1 MKHKSIMIQKQEAL
15 NMKAKQIFEHKN
27 PANSE
32 ANDVLNKKNAN
43 SQRLKK
49 QLLNDAAH
57 ESKNPI
63 YFNPEISWLDF
74 NERVY
79 AASKNKLYPILERI
93 RFLGISANN
102 LDEFYMVRLG
112 RLYKTLI
119 HNEHEKSI
127 DGIEIHQLI
136 PLVKSRVMEQLAHQ
150 GHEWRN
156 LRRELR
162 SYDVDI
168 ISPKELSDIDKKW
181 LEEYFITNIFPVLTP
196 MAIDPS
202 HPVPLIPSQGISVVV
217 QLQDRDQMSPVY
229 AFIPLPMSLDRFIK
243 LPGEKTRYIFIEQ
256 VITLFLNK
264 LFSNHI
270 ILAEGLFRIL
280 RNAEM
285 SVNHSTSDLR
295 VDFEEALSQ
304 RLHGDVIQLAV
315 NARMPEHLRLYV
327 MEQFDANPNDMLVID
342 GVLGINDIQQL
353 VSIYGKKQLLFPAF
367 SPRTPQ
373 RIRNNNDD
381 IFESIRIKDILVHH
395 PYESFD
401 VILMLLKQAAKDK
414 SVISIKQTL
423 YRTGDNSP
431 IVAALIDAA
440 KAGKSVTA
448 LVEIKARFDEEM
460 NIKWTKDLEQAGVH
474 VVYGIVGI
482 KTHAKLCLVVRKES
496 TGLKTYTHFST
507 GNYNA
512 NTARIYTDLSLLTA
526 NPKLC
531 YEAACIFNYMT
542 GYSRIDKLD
551 NIAVAP
557 FNLRKNLLELIDKE
571 IDFAKLGK
579 PAVIWAK
586 MNSLTDST
594 LINAL
599 YKASNAGVQIFLIIR
614 GMCCLCPGIPGLSE
628 NISVKS
634 IVGRFLEHA
643 RVFCFGNG
651 DLLPSTEAKVF
662 ISSADWMPRNLD
674 FRLELMV
681 SIENQTVH
689 QQILQQIM
697 FSNLNDTANSWKLMP
712 DGTYIPLFNEAESSF
727 DAHEFFIHNTSL
739 SGSGIGP
746 YPVIP
751 HMISM
756 EGGDYYPQING
767 L

>member
-1 MKHKSIMIQKQEAL
+1 MIQRQEAL
-15 NMKAKQIFEHKN
+15 DMEARQIFEHKAPIN
-27 PANSE
+27 ELAVPQE
-32 ANDVLNKKNAN
+32 GLGKKKIKAHK
-43 SQRLKK
+43 LKK
-49 QLLNDAAH
+49 QHLNDN
-57 ESKNPI
+57 EYDIKDPV
-63 YFNPEISWLDF
+63 YFNSEISWLNF

-79 AASKNKLYPILERI
+79 TASKNKSYPILERI

-112 RLYKTLI
+112 RLYKTQL
-119 HNEHEKSI
+119 HNKYEKSL
-127 DGIEIHQLI
+127 DGIAIDELI
-136 PLVKSRVMEQLAHQ
+136 SLVKNRVMEQLAHQ
-150 GHEWRN
+150 GHEWRK

-162 SYDVDI
+162 DHNVDI
-168 ISPKELSDIDKKW
+168 ISPKELTDVDKKW

-229 AFIPLPMSLDRFIK
+229 AFIPLPRSLDRFIK
-243 LPGEKTRYIFIEQ
+243 LPGEKNRYIFIEQ
-256 VITLFLNK
+256 AITLFLNK

-295 VDFEEALSQ
+295 MDFEKALSQ
-304 RLHGDVIQLAV
+304 RLHGEVIQLAV

-327 MEQFDANPNDMLVID
+327 MEQFDADPNDMLVID

-353 VSIYGKKQLLFPAF
+353 VKIYEKKELLFPAF

-401 VILMLLKQAAKDK
+401 VILMLLEQAAKDK
-414 SVISIKQTL
+414 FVISIKQTL

-474 VVYGIVGI
+474 VVYGIVGL
-482 KTHAKLCLVVRKES
+482 KTHAKVCLVVRKES
-496 TGLKTYTHFST
+496 GGLKTYAHFST

-542 GYSRIDKLD
+542 GYSRIDELGS
-551 NIAVAP
+551 IAVAP
-557 FNLRKNLLELIDKE
+557 FNLRDKLIELIDGE
-571 IDFAKLGK
+571 IKFAKLGK

-586 MNSLTDST
+586 MNSLTDPV

-599 YKASNAGVQIFLIIR
+599 YKASNAGVQIFLIVR
-614 GMCCLCPGIPGLSE
+614 GMCCLCPGVPKLSE

-643 RVFCFGNG
+643 RIFCFGNG

-681 SIENQTVH
+681 NIENQTVH

-697 FSNLNDTANSWKLMP
+697 FANLNDTANSWKLLP
-712 DGTYIPLFNEAESSF
+712 DGTYLPLFDEKEASF

-751 HMISM
+751 NMVSM
-756 EGGDYYPQING
+756 RGSDSYPQ
-767 L
+767 